1 MTNEITNVCVSTV
14 SPKYAF
20 LFLRRVV
27 ESCKR
32 KPSLCIT
39 MSMIRFISRNDN
51 GQLLVPSTRTAPNYV
66 ESGFREPPLP

>member
-1 MTNEITNVCVSTV
+1 MTNEITNICVSTV

-27 ESCKR
+27 ESCKI
-32 KPSLCIT
+32 KTSLCIT
-39 MSMIRFISRNDN
+39 MSMIRFISHNDN
-51 GQLLVPSTRTAPNYV
+51 CQLLVPSTRTAPNYV